1 MANINLKNALDK
13 SLRTTKQYIDDKVE
27 NYTSIENIDYD
38 TLLAFD
44 TSEIVFESSGEV
56 TTSSVLGKAKLNRLI
71 LK

>member
-27 NYTSIENIDYD
+27 HYTDIENIDYD

-44 TSEIVFESSGEV
+44 TDEIVFESGVV